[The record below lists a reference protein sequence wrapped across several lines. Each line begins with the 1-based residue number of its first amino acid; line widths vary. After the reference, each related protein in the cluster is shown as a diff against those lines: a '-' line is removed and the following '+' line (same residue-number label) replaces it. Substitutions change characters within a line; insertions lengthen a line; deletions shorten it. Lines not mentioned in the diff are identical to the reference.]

1 MRVMLRAT
9 PMMDYRIQCL
19 NISIPRIPHH
29 DPQHSRPPAL
39 YDTPFPT
46 HPFIFRP
53 LPLCFSPSSLP
64 LTHPS
69 PQLSTPM
76 PFSPS
81 LPLSLSL
88 SISSPSLPLPSPDT
102 HTLPL
107 SSTSFPP
114 SPARVWGPN
123 LPLVLWIYCSCIPM
137 GRRLYGMGGIALF
150 SSL

>member
-29 DPQHSRPPAL
+29 DPQHSRPTAL

-46 HPFIFRP
+46 HPFISRP
-53 LPLCFSPSSLP
+53 LPLCYSPSSLP

-81 LPLSLSL
+81 LPLSLPL
-88 SISSPSLPLPSPDT
+88 HLITIPTPSSPGT
-102 HTLPL
+102 HALPL
-107 SSTSFPP
+107 SSTSLPP
-114 SPARVWGPN
+114 SPVCVWGPN